1 MGKRDSKYITE
12 WKKENCKC
20 FNVFIR
26 GDENSDL
33 IEGINEQKEWG
44 YSNNEIVRI
53 ALKEYYES
61 EKNNGKKEIRDRG
74 SKTEQL

>member
-12 WKKENCKC
+12 WKKENCKS

-33 IEGINEQKEWG
+33 IEWINEQKEWG